1 MNMRKNLQKLS
12 VVSITAVS
20 LSLLFTTATFAIGT
34 SNRPANTGSGSAA
47 QNTTHQPSARPSLP
61 SQATARLE
69 GAKLQACQARE
80 NATKTRSKRLTRLAT
95 TMQEKF
101 DAIAKRVEDY
111 YTTKVVP
118 SGKTVSNYDSLVADI
133 QTKKNAVQTALTN
146 AQSDLSGFSCTDNN
160 PKAMITK
167 FNEDMKAVKSALREY
182 RMSVKNLIVGV
193 HSVTGQENRT
203 NPSNKPSQNPG
214 QGNTNRGGNQ

>member
-1 MNMRKNLQKLS
+1 MRENLQKLS
-12 VVSITAVS
+12 VVSITTVS
-20 LSLLFTTATFAIGT
+20 LSLLFTTATFAIGP
-34 SNRPANTGSGSAA
+34 SNRPA
-47 QNTTHQPSARPSLP
+47 QPSARPSLP

-80 NATKTRSKRLTRLAT
+80 NAIKTRSGRLTQLANT
-95 TMQEKF
+95 VQQKF

-118 SGKTVSNYDSLVADI
+118 SGKTVSNYDSLVADV
-133 QTKKNAVQTALTN
+133 QTKKDAVQTALTN
-146 AQSDLSGFSCTDNN
+146 AQNDLSGFSCTDNN

-167 FNEDMKAVKSALREY
+167 FNEDMKAVKSALQEY

-193 HSVTGQENRT
+193 HSVTGQ
-203 NPSNKPSQNPG
+203 
-214 QGNTNRGGNQ
+214 GNTNRGGNQ